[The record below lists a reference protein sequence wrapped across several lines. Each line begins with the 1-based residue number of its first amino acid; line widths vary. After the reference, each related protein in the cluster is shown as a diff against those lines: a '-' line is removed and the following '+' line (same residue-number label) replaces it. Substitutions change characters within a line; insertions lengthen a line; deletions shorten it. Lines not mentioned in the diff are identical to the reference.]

1 MNHLETLKQKL
12 MIKPTVE
19 EREKVA
25 VIINGTTKI
34 QKKPKIIQKRP
45 ESEKEEGEVNDV
57 DEEGEVNDVDEE
69 DEEDEEGEEGEEG
82 DKDKDDE
89 NENESQP
96 ITKIVDETNTG
107 FDRASLLKRLTE
119 SKKSKVS
126 IQSANKIV
134 ERNIEQPTV
143 TTIKKLKPTVKKLK
157 KVDDKKRFIIEDEDD
172 DDDEPNKNLYKI
184 TEGDEDADWRR

>member
-12 MIKPTVE
+12 MVKPTVE

-34 QKKPKIIQKRP
+34 QKKPKIIQKRQ
-45 ESEKEEGEVNDV
+45 ESEKEEGEESED
-57 DEEGEVNDVDEE
+57 DEEGEQ
-69 DEEDEEGEEGEEG
+69 
-82 DKDKDDE
+82 DKDIEDDE
-89 NENESQP
+89 SENDTQP

-143 TTIKKLKPTVKKLK
+143 TTIKKLKPTVCAGT
-157 KVDDKKRFIIEDEDD
+157 
-172 DDDEPNKNLYKI
+172 KNSFC
-184 TEGDEDADWRR
+184 WRAWRAKNNVSFGPQRKCN